1 MSSCALP
8 AAQVEMDHVSEVAIG
23 FGRALRENGLDAP
36 VSAVICFARAL
47 AALGLDRPAGVY
59 WAGHASFVRDPEDTA
74 PYASIFAAYFGEGGG
89 ALEAVKP
96 QNDLIGRMDEAESS
110 VRESSDDMAGVVHAS
125 SYSPLEALRKK
136 DFAACS
142 AAEIAEIYR
151 LMDSMRRLVALR
163 RARRKV
169 VTSHRHGSPDLRR
182 TVRRS
187 LRTGGESTAL
197 LRRGPGVKE
206 RPIVLLVDVSGSME
220 SYARAF
226 LHFAHA
232 VVICRRRV
240 EAFTLGTRLT
250 RITRELSWRDGDA
263 AIVRASRSVTD
274 ISGGTRLGEA
284 LGSFNDRFGI
294 AGIARGA
301 VVMIFSDGWDRG
313 DPAAIKCEMARLK
326 RVAHRIIWVN
336 PLKATPGYAP
346 VARGMAAAIPY
357 VDEFSEGHSLEA
369 LEKLIEVMAA

>member
-1 MSSCALP
+1 
-8 AAQVEMDHVSEVAIG
+8 VEHVSEVAVG

-36 VSAVICFARAL
+36 VSAVICFAQAL
-47 AALGLDRPAGVY
+47 ATLGLDRPAGVY

-89 ALEAVKP
+89 APELVKP
-96 QNDLIGRMDEAESS
+96 QIGLKGLADAADGTD
-110 VRESSDDMAGVVHAS
+110 REGPDSPGGVVHAS
-125 SYSPLEALRKK
+125 SYSPLEALREK

-151 LMDSMRRLVALR
+151 LMDALRRLTALR

-182 TVRRS
+182 TVRRA
-187 LRTGGESTAL
+187 LRSGGETTTL

-206 RPIVLLVDVSGSME
+206 RPVVLLVDVSGSME
-220 SYARAF
+220 PYARAF

-240 EAFTLGTRLT
+240 EAFTLGTHLT

-263 AIVRASRSVTD
+263 AIARAARSVTD

-284 LGSFNDRFGI
+284 LRTFNDRFGV

-301 VVMIFSDGWDRG
+301 VVTIFSDGWDRG
-313 DPAAIKCEMARLK
+313 DPAAIACEMARLK
-326 RVAHRIIWVN
+326 RVAHRLIWVN

-346 VARGMAAAIPY
+346 VARGMAAAIPF
-357 VDEFSEGHSLEA
+357 VDDFAEGHSLEA
-369 LEKLIEVMAA
+369 LERLIEVMAA